1 MRVEGGGRCMMRRV
15 RFAKKSCECLRQCV
29 MKSKLK
35 QHFFESRSDELGG
48 YDNVK
53 GTFIGMSELGCIING
68 AKNWKLVVFL
78 YIQRHVDA
86 RLISI
91 LVCKTP
97 EPASPRTPIHIEPQ
111 QPHAPQPRNRPC
123 NAPPMLTLHN
133 SDLCY
138 EALQHATLRGAPTC
152 SCA

>member
-1 MRVEGGGRCMMRRV
+1 
-15 RFAKKSCECLRQCV
+15 

-35 QHFFESRSDELGG
+35 QRFFESRSDELGG

-68 AKNWKLVVFL
+68 AKIWKLVVFL

-91 LVCKTP
+91 LVVM
-97 EPASPRTPIHIEPQ
+97 Q
-111 QPHAPQPRNRPC
+111 
-123 NAPPMLTLHN
+123 NA
-133 SDLCY
+133 
-138 EALQHATLRGAPTC
+138 
-152 SCA
+152 